1 MKGQPFLVAFVLIF
15 FAGTSI
21 VGASTGKI
29 VGVVKDA
36 QTGEPLPGA
45 NVFLQG
51 TALGAATNLK
61 GEYLIPA
68 VPVGEY
74 VLVVTYIGYKKVTKP
89 ISVMADQVTR
99 QDVKLQ
105 FEVIEGQAVVVTA
118 QLEGQARAI
127 NQQLSANTIVNV
139 VSSDK
144 IKELPD
150 QNAAESLGRLPGI
163 SIQRDAGEGTKV
175 VIRGLSPK
183 FNSITVNGERIP
195 STEAVDRSVD
205 LSMISPDMLA
215 GIEVFKALTPDKDGD
230 AIGGMVNFVIR
241 KAPAGMKTDFR
252 FQGGYNNH
260 ESDYGVYKGSASLSN
275 RFYEDKLG
283 VVLTGNL
290 QRANR
295 SSDVLEADY
304 SFAGQGVDRAKIK
317 VEDLNLGDRLETRDR
332 FGASLALDYDLGNG
346 AILLNSFWNRTER
359 DEIARRKRYRVG
371 TTRVEYDLT
380 DRRIETTLLTNS
392 LSGEHN
398 FKRIALSWRASYSGS
413 KQDMP
418 FSHYARFREDAA
430 YTADLIEDQGPEL
443 IPLGAKNNLAE
454 TYFKNDHLDEQLV
467 KDRDWTAQLDVKM
480 PLTLGTRVSG
490 YFKFGGKIRDKDR
503 TRDDHRMWTS
513 HFNLDAL
520 GREMTANPD
529 RFRNEFRYYEL
540 TNVGRLGLN
549 GFLDPGFS
557 AGDYLNGQ
565 FAFGPGLSV
574 EKVRDFL
581 NTFRSFTLS
590 NGNPLYVVDD
600 LYDLRDYK
608 AGEQIRAAYLMAELN
623 LGRKLTLL
631 GGARY
636 EWTENDYKSI
646 FGTPE
651 IGEDGHSVSG
661 VTDTTGVRQYD
672 EILPMAHL
680 RYKFTSWCD
689 IRLAA
694 TKTLS
699 RPDYFN
705 LVPRESINNDERVIE
720 RGEPNLK
727 PTRVW
732 NYDAYLSFYS
742 RLGLFTVGGFYKELR
757 DIDYLRRF
765 PILEV
770 GHPYRG
776 YDIIGPING
785 KGKPTIKGWEVDLQT
800 NLKFL
805 PSPLDGVVLYANY
818 SRITSETFYPF
829 FRVETKLIPTPPYVI
844 STAIDTLRSGRV
856 VGQADYIA
864 NFAVGYEKRG
874 FSGRLSLIA
883 QGGSLESLGGR
894 SEFDGFADDF
904 LRWDLT
910 LQQKIT
916 SGFSAFLNFNNIT
929 DYAEK
934 AFLGIKAFP
943 TSEEFFGWT
952 ADFGLRYKF

>member
-1 MKGQPFLVAFVLIF
+1 MQSKVFFLAVLLLAAANIVA
-15 FAGTSI
+15 A
-21 VGASTGKI
+21 ASGK
-29 VGVVKDA
+29 VAGVVKDA

-68 VPVGEY
+68 VPAGEY
-74 VLVVTYIGYKKVTKP
+74 VLIVSYIGYKKVMIP
-89 ISVMADQVTR
+89 INVTADKITR

-144 IKELPD
+144 IQELPD

-215 GIEVFKALTPDKDGD
+215 GIEVFKALTPDKDAD
-230 AIGGMVNFVIR
+230 AIGGTVNFVIR
-241 KAPAGMKTDFR
+241 KAPEGLKTDFR

-260 ESDYGVYKGSASLSN
+260 ESDYGLYKGSASLSN
-275 RFYEDKLG
+275 RFNEDKLG
-283 VVLTGNL
+283 VILTGNL

-295 SSDVLEADY
+295 SSDVLDADY
-304 SFAGQGVDRAKIK
+304 SFAGQGVGRAKIK
-317 VEDLNLGDRLETRDR
+317 VENLNLGDRLETRDR
-332 FGASLALDYDLGNG
+332 YGASLALDYDLGNG
-346 AILLNSFWNRTER
+346 SILFNSFWSRTDR
-359 DEIARRKRYRVG
+359 DEIQRRKRYRVG

-398 FKRIALSWRASYSGS
+398 FKRIELSWRASYSDS

-443 IPLGAKNNLAE
+443 IPPGAKNNLSE
-454 TYFKNDHLDEQLV
+454 TYFKNDHLDEQLI
-467 KDRDWTAQLDVKM
+467 KDRDLTAQLDVKM
-480 PLTLGTRVSG
+480 PLTLGTKVSG

-503 TRDDHRMWTS
+503 TRDDHRIWTS
-513 HFNLDAL
+513 NFNTDAL
-520 GREMTANPD
+520 GREMAANPE
-529 RFRNEFRYYEL
+529 RFRNGFRYYEL
-540 TNVGRLGLN
+540 TNVNRMGLN
-549 GFLDPGFS
+549 GFLDSGFS

-574 EKVRDFL
+574 DKVRDFL

-590 NGNPLYVVDD
+590 NGNPLYVVDN

-608 AGEQIRAAYLMAELN
+608 AGEQVRAAYLMAELN
-623 LGRKLTLL
+623 LGRRLTLL

-636 EWTENDYKSI
+636 EWTENNYKSI

-651 IGEDGHSVSG
+651 IGDDGQSVSG

-680 RYKFTSWCD
+680 RYKLTSWFD

-705 LVPRESINNDERVIE
+705 LVPRESINGDDRTIE

-742 RLGLFTVGGFYKELR
+742 GLGLFTVGGFYKELR

-765 PILEV
+765 PILAV

-785 KGKPTIKGWEVDLQT
+785 KGKPTIKGWEVELQT

-805 PSPLDGVVLYANY
+805 PNPFDGVVLYANY

-829 FRVETKLIPTPPYVI
+829 FRVETRLIPTPPYVI

-894 SEFDGFADDF
+894 SEFDAFADDF

-916 SGFSAFLNFNNIT
+916 SGFSTFLNINNIT